1 MKPERIGDEVKRELG
16 RFGPASGMADIVTVW
31 PGLVGEQIA
40 RNAWPARVA
49 RDGTLHVS
57 TSSSAWVFELT
68 QHAPEILER
77 LRAAVGEA
85 APQALR
91 FAPGKIPD
99 PAAVESDADP
109 HAVVEPSA
117 EDIELASALTASIAD
132 ENLRE
137 VVAKTVAKS
146 LARAAAD
153 RSF

>member
-1 MKPERIGDEVKRELG
+1 MKPERIGDDVKRELG
-16 RFGPASGMADIVTVW
+16 RFGPAAGMADIVTVW

-40 RNAWPARVA
+40 RNAWPARVG
-49 RDGTLHVS
+49 RDGTLHVA
-57 TSSSAWVFELT
+57 TSSSAWGFELA
-68 QHAPEILER
+68 QHAPEILDR
-77 LRAAVGEA
+77 LRAELGDV

-91 FAPGKIPD
+91 FAPGKLPD
-99 PAAVESDADP
+99 PAVPESDPAAR
-109 HAVVEPSA
+109 AVVEPAA
-117 EDIELASALTASIAD
+117 EHVELASALTAGIAD